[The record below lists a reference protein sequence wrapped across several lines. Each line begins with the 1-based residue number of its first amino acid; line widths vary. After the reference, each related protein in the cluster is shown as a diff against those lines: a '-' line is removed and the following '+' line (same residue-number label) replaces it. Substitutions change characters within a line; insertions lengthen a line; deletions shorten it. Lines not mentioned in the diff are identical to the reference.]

1 MLNEKMI
8 KKLEKIIK
16 NNSKNLVAE
25 IIGLSLEF
33 NTPVKIFETK
43 DGLIVR
49 FYKNGKSEDWIVR
62 KTKKE

>member
-16 NNSKNLVAE
+16 NNSKDLVTE

-33 NTPVKIFETK
+33 NTLVKIFKTK
-43 DGLIVR
+43 DGLIAR
-49 FYKNGKSEDWIVR
+49 FYKNGKAEDWIVR
-62 KTKKE
+62 KLKKE